1 MFDYKG
7 LINLIKAIL
16 KKIWHWRVV
25 LTISIAIILSVGTT
39 IVLATS
45 QQVEVQANVLN
56 IRKGPGLAYDVA
68 GQVKKGQRLTIISER
83 NEWYQVRIS
92 DNQVGWV
99 ASWLVKN
106 TEVSATTNQVA
117 SVISGGTPIYQSN
130 NESSRQLTT
139 LTAGT
144 NVTILYS
151 ENGWYEIKYG
161 TSVAWIQ
168 QSAVRLSSQ
177 VESNAQT
184 ENTVITSNT
193 SDATQVVVINS
204 NNTHLRAQPNA
215 SAAIVANLS
224 EKSTLTYIKTVNQWY
239 EVKTNSGKT
248 GYLASWVVTLKN
260 KSTDSSAMPKVAS
273 NLAESTIVLDA
284 GHGGYDS
291 GALSQS
297 NKYEKNYTL
306 QMVNAVAARL
316 RSAGANVVLTRSG
329 DDYVGLAE
337 RAHVSNKLSADAFIS
352 IHFDSS
358 QSADSASG
366 VTTYYYNKGRDGK
379 LATSLNKQLAAL
391 PLTNRGA
398 EYANY
403 EVLRDNTRP
412 SVLLELGYINNK
424 KDFSYI
430 KSSSYQQTVA
440 NSIVNGLTA
449 YFK

>member
-1 MFDYKG
+1 MLDYKG

-25 LTISIAIILSVGTT
+25 LTISIAIILSIGTT

-45 QQVEVQANVLN
+45 QQVEVQASVLN
-56 IRKGPGLAYDVA
+56 IRKGPGLAYDVT

-117 SVISGGTPIYQSN
+117 SVISAGTPIYQSN
-130 NESSRQLTT
+130 SESSTQLTT

-161 TSVAWIQ
+161 TSVAWIK
-168 QSAVRLSSQ
+168 QSAVKLSGQ
-177 VESNAQT
+177 VENTAQT
-184 ENTVITSNT
+184 ENTVMTSNT
-193 SDATQVVVINS
+193 SNATQVVVINTD
-204 NNTHLRAQPNA
+204 NTHLRSQPNA
-215 SAAIVANLS
+215 NASVVANLTN
-224 EKSTLTYIKTVNQWY
+224 KSTLTYIKTVNQWY
-239 EVKTNSGKT
+239 EVKTSSGKI
-248 GYLASWVVTLKN
+248 GYLASWVVTLKD
-260 KSTDSSAMPKVAS
+260 KSTSSSAMPKVAS

-284 GHGGYDS
+284 GHGGNDS

-297 NKYEKNYTL
+297 GKYEKTYTL
-306 QMVNAVAARL
+306 EMVNAIAARL
-316 RSAGANVVLTRSG
+316 RSAGANVVLTRSS
-329 DDYVGLAE
+329 DEYVGLSD

-358 QSADSASG
+358 GSADSASG
-366 VTTYYYNKGRDGK
+366 VTTYYFNKERDNK
-379 LATSLNKQLAAL
+379 LAQSIDKQLAAL
-391 PLTNRGA
+391 PLANRGVD
-398 EYANY
+398 YANY

-412 SVLLELGYINNK
+412 SVLLELGYINNQN
-424 KDFSYI
+424 DFSKI

-440 NSIVNGLTA
+440 NAIVNGLTA